1 MKRAVRM
8 LILMVGLACTYVA
21 IATPILNAELGP
33 MPLCNP
39 ANPNCSKASKASG
52 ISGRLLIAAQ
62 VALDLTGLTDCESH
76 GQPSFFVR
84 ADPAVLAFLSFSASR
99 GFAAVASGSV
109 TGG

>member
-39 ANPNCSKASKASG
+39 NNPNCQKK
-52 ISGRLLIAAQ
+52 
-62 VALDLTGLTDCESH
+62 
-76 GQPSFFVR
+76 
-84 ADPAVLAFLSFSASR
+84 
-99 GFAAVASGSV
+99 
-109 TGG
+109 

>member
-39 ANPNCSKASKASG
+39 NNPKCSKN
-52 ISGRLLIAAQ
+52 
-62 VALDLTGLTDCESH
+62 
-76 GQPSFFVR
+76 
-84 ADPAVLAFLSFSASR
+84 
-99 GFAAVASGSV
+99 
-109 TGG
+109 

>member
-39 ANPNCSKASKASG
+39 ANPNARNARQVGLGKRLLTSRASG
-52 ISGRLLIAAQ
+52 FW
-62 VALDLTGLTDCESH
+62 T
-76 GQPSFFVR
+76 
-84 ADPAVLAFLSFSASR
+84 
-99 GFAAVASGSV
+99 
-109 TGG
+109 

>member
-39 ANPNCSKASKASG
+39 ANPNC
-52 ISGRLLIAAQ
+52 
-62 VALDLTGLTDCESH
+62 CE
-76 GQPSFFVR
+76 GVGKW
-84 ADPAVLAFLSFSASR
+84 D
-99 GFAAVASGSV
+99 
-109 TGG
+109 